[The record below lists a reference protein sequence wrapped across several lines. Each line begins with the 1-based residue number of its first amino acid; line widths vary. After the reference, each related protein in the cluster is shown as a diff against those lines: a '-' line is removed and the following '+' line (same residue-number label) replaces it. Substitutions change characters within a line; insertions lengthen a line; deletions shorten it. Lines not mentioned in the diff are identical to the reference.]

1 MPWQLV
7 EVVGISAACG
17 IVTAPILWLQ
27 FGTIP
32 LWTVPANALA
42 EPAMPI
48 LLGCGLAAAVL
59 APVIPPAAVALSWI
73 AGAGGGMDRVL
84 GAPDRIAAV
93 RADVVADARP
103 RRCRAPSPP
112 SRR

>member
-1 MPWQLV
+1 MI
-7 EVVGISAACG
+7 GISAACG

-48 LLGCGLAAAVL
+48 LLGCGLGAAVL

-73 AGAGGGMDRVL
+73 AGARGGLDRIL

-93 RADVVADARP
+93 CADVVANARP
-103 RRCRAPSPP
+103 RPLRQPSWP